1 MFATDSDFQGYYEA
15 IRKSCA
21 VIEFKPDGTIID
33 ANDMFLTTVG
43 YNLSE
48 IVGQHHRIFCDADY
62 AKSIAYQDFWK
73 SLSAG
78 QYASE
83 IYQRFGKGGKEI
95 WIQATYNPVLDRRGE
110 VVKVVKFATDITEQQ
125 SRTAD
130 IEGKVAA
137 ISRSQAMIEFTLD
150 GTILDANENF
160 LATVGYT
167 IDEIRGQHHRIFC
180 DPDYAA
186 SVEYKRFWNKLGG
199 GEYVCD
205 QFKRFTKSGE
215 PVWIEASYNPILDA
229 AGRPYKV
236 VKFATNI
243 TDQVKQKDAFKLLSL
258 VANETDNAVVITDK
272 EGRIEYTNPGFTTL
286 TGYESDE
293 VRGRKPGTFLQGQH
307 TDPDTVQRIRDH
319 IRDRKPFYD
328 EILNYTRNGDPY
340 WISLAINPVFG
351 PNGELER
358 FVSIQANID
367 ETKLES
373 LEFHTRLEAISACG
387 AMAEWNADET
397 LIDCNALLCQLTGT
411 SDASSIRCD
420 LSELLDASSLASL
433 RKNGKHEGTVAWPT
447 ASGEHVSLDSVISTI
462 CDLDGKISKFVL
474 FGVDT
479 TARQRQIREETERA
493 MNSAMQSSKQ
503 ISDAVSTIDE
513 ISDQTKLLALNAT
526 IEAARA
532 GEAGRGFNVV
542 ACEVKELSLR
552 SSEAAGEIGDIV
564 RQSEASVRN
573 LATTLERLFG

>member
-1 MFATDSDFQGYYEA
+1 MFATDPDFQGYYEA

-33 ANDMFLTTVG
+33 ANDLFLTTVG
-43 YNLSE
+43 YDLSE

-95 WIQATYNPVLDRRGE
+95 WIQATYNPVFDRRGE

-186 SVEYKRFWNKLGG
+186 SAEYKRFWNKLGG

-243 TDQVKQKDAFKLLSL
+243 T
-258 VANETDNAVVITDK
+258 
-272 EGRIEYTNPGFTTL
+272 
-286 TGYESDE
+286 
-293 VRGRKPGTFLQGQH
+293 
-307 TDPDTVQRIRDH
+307 
-319 IRDRKPFYD
+319 
-328 EILNYTRNGDPY
+328 
-340 WISLAINPVFG
+340 
-351 PNGELER
+351 
-358 FVSIQANID
+358 
-367 ETKLES
+367 
-373 LEFHTRLEAISACG
+373 
-387 AMAEWNADET
+387 
-397 LIDCNALLCQLTGT
+397 
-411 SDASSIRCD
+411 
-420 LSELLDASSLASL
+420 
-433 RKNGKHEGTVAWPT
+433 
-447 ASGEHVSLDSVISTI
+447 
-462 CDLDGKISKFVL
+462 
-474 FGVDT
+474 
-479 TARQRQIREETERA
+479 
-493 MNSAMQSSKQ
+493 
-503 ISDAVSTIDE
+503 
-513 ISDQTKLLALNAT
+513 
-526 IEAARA
+526 
-532 GEAGRGFNVV
+532 
-542 ACEVKELSLR
+542 
-552 SSEAAGEIGDIV
+552 
-564 RQSEASVRN
+564 
-573 LATTLERLFG
+573 